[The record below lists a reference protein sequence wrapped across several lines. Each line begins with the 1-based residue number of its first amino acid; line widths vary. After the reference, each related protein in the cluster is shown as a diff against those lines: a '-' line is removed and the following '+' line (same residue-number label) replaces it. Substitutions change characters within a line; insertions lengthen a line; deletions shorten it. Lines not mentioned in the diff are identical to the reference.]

1 MSLQVF
7 IKLEGQKMSLIVDG
21 ISVQSNRIS
30 GRDRTHL
37 TAPLY
42 AGGVPASV
50 AVSVSPAG
58 STLRLTPLCSEGRAF
73 LLFFTLGT
81 EALCSFL
88 TSGSG
93 FFRVCGVHPGSDAER
108 SPCRRP
114 RSKPGD
120 SALLRDPSAAR
131 SLLFWTG
138 RTHHDRYVP
147 LVSVH
152 VSAILG
158 RHV

>member
-30 GRDRTHL
+30 GRDRTRL

-81 EALCSFL
+81 EALLFL
-88 TSGSG
+88 NLRVRVLPGLWGASGIW
-93 FFRVCGVHPGSDAER
+93 C
-108 SPCRRP
+108 
-114 RSKPGD
+114 
-120 SALLRDPSAAR
+120 
-131 SLLFWTG
+131 
-138 RTHHDRYVP
+138 
-147 LVSVH
+147 
-152 VSAILG
+152 
-158 RHV
+158 